1 MIKGVIFDLDGTL
14 VNSIEDIADSMNF
27 VLEENGFPT
36 HDYAA
41 YKTFVGQGLKS
52 LVEKALTPTNLTDST
67 LSVCLERMIEVYRE
81 NCVKKTQLYPGI
93 SDLLSALDEKGIK
106 MAIFS
111 NKANELTQI
120 VVKELLSAW
129 KFEMVI
135 GAGGE
140 IPRKPNPKGAL
151 SISEH
156 MGISPLH
163 LMYVGDSGIDM
174 QTAENSGMSA
184 VGALWGFR
192 DMEELLENGAQ
203 TLLEH
208 PLDLLNSI

>member
-1 MIKGVIFDLDGTL
+1 MINGVIFDLDGTL

-27 VLEENGFPT
+27 VLEEKGFPT
-36 HDYAA
+36 HDYTT

-52 LVEKALTPTNLTDST
+52 LVEKALTSTNLTDST
-67 LSVCLERMIEVYRE
+67 SSICFERMIEVYRE

-93 SDLLSALDEKGIK
+93 SDLLSALAEKGIK
-106 MAIFS
+106 LAIFS
-111 NKANELTQI
+111 NKANELTQK
-120 VVKELLSAW
+120 VVKELLSEW

-151 SISEH
+151 IISEH
-156 MGISPLH
+156 MGIPPLH
-163 LMYVGDSGIDM
+163 LMYIGDSGIDM

-208 PLDLLNSI
+208 PLDLLDSI